1 MTTNF
6 NPNLI
11 AFSGRMG
18 AGKDTAAELVM
29 VALANQDA
37 EKRTVDGLGLQVSL
51 RKMVIKRPWEFK
63 KFAGK
68 LKQIASILTG
78 VDVDQFED
86 QDFKKRKMG
95 KEWGFMTYRE
105 FLQRLGTE
113 AIRTGIHSEAW
124 VNALFADYHST
135 LSNWLITDC
144 RFKNEAAAVKRHGG
158 IVGRINNSSLPSPEE
173 MHPSETDLDDFA
185 FDYTIE
191 NNGTIEEFYEKIVEM
206 LAHYKLI
213 HHEQVN

>member
-1 MTTNF
+1 MSTPRK
-6 NPNLI
+6 PNLI

-29 VALANQDA
+29 LALTNAGFL
-37 EKRTVDGLGLQVSL
+37 ELDGSEINVSM
-51 RKMVIKRPWEFK
+51 RKVTIKKPWEFK

-78 VDVDQFED
+78 VDAALFE
-86 QDFKKRKMG
+86 QQEFKTRKMG

-124 VNALFADYHST
+124 VNAMFADFHST
-135 LSNWLITDC
+135 ISHWLITDC
-144 RFKNEAAAVKRHGG
+144 RFKNEAAAVKRHHG
-158 IVGRINNSSLPSPEE
+158 IVVRINNPRLLVQENP
-173 MHPSETDLDDFA
+173 HPSETDLDDHE
-185 FDYTIE
+185 FDYVIE
-191 NNGTIEEFYEKIVEM
+191 NDGTLEDFYEKIKVM
-206 LAHYKLI
+206 LNHYELL
-213 HHEQVN
+213 